1 MRGRRA
7 FGNSAVNPVAFCPG
21 LTVAVAGTHLIE
33 SKTASLTQ
41 KLV

>member
-21 LTVAVAGTHLIE
+21 LTVAVAATLHSVNPKALR
-33 SKTASLTQ
+33 
-41 KLV
+41 